1 MATTC
6 VLWRI
11 NVRALS
17 IRFNTCTP
25 KYCID
30 IDPYPTYGIR
40 AENRVILKDG
50 NYRVWVTLLEQQFKS
65 QKLWAHITNT
75 AVRPPAPRVVT
86 PGVTTQEQ
94 VDSDNRK
101 IEDFDAASAKANFI
115 LLQHIEQKDVGA
127 LYGYDTPAQK
137 WQKLQADYA

>member
-1 MATTC
+1 MDI
-6 VLWRI
+6 V
-11 NVRALS
+11 
-17 IRFNTCTP
+17 IRFFQLTH
-25 KYCID
+25 KDFID
-30 IDPYPTYGIR
+30 MDPYFTFGIR

-86 PGVTTQEQ
+86 PGEQ

-101 IEDFDAASAKANFI
+101 IEDFNAASAKANFI